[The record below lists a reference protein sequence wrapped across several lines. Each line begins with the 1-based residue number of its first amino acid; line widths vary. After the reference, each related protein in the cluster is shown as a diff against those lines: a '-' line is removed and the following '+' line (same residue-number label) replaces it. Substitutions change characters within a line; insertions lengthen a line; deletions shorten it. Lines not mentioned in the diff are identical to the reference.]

1 MKKLALTLVSIA
13 VFAIGITANSFAQ
26 TTPIEQK
33 EIAPNLYRLFV
44 NNAVSV
50 VVFDGNDGKV
60 IVDAG
65 YERTAKDLKDAI
77 ASISNSPNAY
87 LINTHIHGDHT
98 GGNALFGEDN
108 LTIISHDNVKKYLS
122 IDKIQSDRTI
132 PAAPKAA
139 LPSITFTDRLTLD
152 INEQQLELIHLSGGH
167 TNSDII
173 VYFPISKVLAL
184 GDLLFANY
192 FPYVDTGN
200 GGNPLKYIENAEW
213 IIKTFSSDITL
224 IGGHGPT
231 YSIEQ
236 YKSWINSL
244 KETMEVAKSH
254 KQKGM
259 TLEEMKET
267 KILKQWES
275 YGSFF
280 ITEDRWLDTIYPFI

>member
-1 MKKLALTLVSIA
+1 MSIA

-65 YERTAKDLKDAI
+65 YERTAKDLKDAV

-108 LTIISHDNVKKYLS
+108 LTIISHDNVKKSLS
-122 IDKIQSDRTI
+122 VDKMQGDRTI
-132 PAAPKAA
+132 PAAPKTA

-152 INEQQLELIHLSGGH
+152 IN
-167 TNSDII
+167 
-173 VYFPISKVLAL
+173 
-184 GDLLFANY
+184 
-192 FPYVDTGN
+192 
-200 GGNPLKYIENAEW
+200 
-213 IIKTFSSDITL
+213 
-224 IGGHGPT
+224 
-231 YSIEQ
+231 
-236 YKSWINSL
+236 
-244 KETMEVAKSH
+244 
-254 KQKGM
+254 
-259 TLEEMKET
+259 
-267 KILKQWES
+267 
-275 YGSFF
+275 
-280 ITEDRWLDTIYPFI
+280 

>member
-1 MKKLALTLVSIA
+1 M
-13 VFAIGITANSFAQ
+13 
-26 TTPIEQK
+26 
-33 EIAPNLYRLFV
+33 
-44 NNAVSV
+44 
-50 VVFDGNDGKV
+50 
-60 IVDAG
+60 
-65 YERTAKDLKDAI
+65 
-77 ASISNSPNAY
+77 
-87 LINTHIHGDHT
+87 
-98 GGNALFGEDN
+98 
-108 LTIISHDNVKKYLS
+108 S

-213 IIKTFSSDITL
+213 IIKNFPPNITL
-224 IGGHGPT
+224 IGGHGPV

-236 YKSWINSL
+236 YKSWMNSL